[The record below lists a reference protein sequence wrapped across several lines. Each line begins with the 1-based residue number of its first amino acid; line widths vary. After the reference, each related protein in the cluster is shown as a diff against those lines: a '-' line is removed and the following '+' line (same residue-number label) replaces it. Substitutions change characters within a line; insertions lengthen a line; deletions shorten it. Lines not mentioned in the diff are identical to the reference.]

1 MDFTFSPRQ
10 QPFAFTQ
17 TGYQGGFTGAIT
29 KTAGTTIFNLY
40 TNPQED
46 DSIGVRHI
54 PMGVPLQTEVHNYME
69 ILKNIRRK
77 HKLNCNT
84 RYMNNPPL

>member
-17 TGYQGGFTGAIT
+17 TGYQGGFSGAIT

-69 ILKNIRRK
+69 ILKKYPPKAQI
-77 HKLNCNT
+77 KL
-84 RYMNNPPL
+84 